1 MQQTDIRRPAGV
13 LTAIVFAVL
22 AALPASAQIRHTAAD
37 ADFMRGMM
45 AHHGQAV
52 VMSRLVPDRSQFTPV
67 RMLAERIDVS
77 QKDEIALM
85 RQWLLDRGE
94 PVPDT
99 GAAGHHHHGPNS
111 SVPMAGMLTQAEL
124 DRLATLHGTEFDRL
138 FLELMIRHHEGA
150 ITMVKAL
157 FGTPASGQETEIF
170 RLAADIEA
178 DQRAEIRRMQNLLK
192 NLSSTETR

>member
-1 MQQTDIRRPAGV
+1 MQPNDFRRPAS
-13 LTAIVFAVL
+13 LL
-22 AALPASAQIRHTAAD
+22 AAILLALLIIRPADAQIRHTAAD
-37 ADFMRGMM
+37 AEFMRGMI

-85 RQWLLDRGE
+85 RQWLLDRNE
-94 PVPDT
+94 ALPDST
-99 GAAGHHHHGPNS
+99 AAGHHHHSPAL
-111 SVPMAGMLTQAEL
+111 MAGMLTQDEL
-124 DRLATLHGTEFDRL
+124 DRLATLNGTAFDRL

-150 ITMVKAL
+150 ITMVKTL

-178 DQRAEIRRMQNLLK
+178 DQRAEIQRMHNLLK
-192 NLSSTETR
+192 NLSSAETR

>member
-1 MQQTDIRRPAGV
+1 MQPNDFRRPAS
-13 LTAIVFAVL
+13 LL
-22 AALPASAQIRHTAAD
+22 AAILLALLIIRPADAQIRHTAAD
-37 ADFMRGMM
+37 AEFMRGMI

-85 RQWLLDRGE
+85 RQWLLDRKE
-94 PVPDT
+94 ALPDSNSS
-99 GAAGHHHHGPNS
+99 GHHHHGAAL
-111 SVPMAGMLTQAEL
+111 MAGMLTQDEL
-124 DRLATLHGTEFDRL
+124 DRLATLHGTAFDRL

-150 ITMVKAL
+150 ITMVKTL

-178 DQRAEIRRMQNLLK
+178 DQRAEIQRMQNLLK
-192 NLSSTETR
+192 NLSSAETR

>member
-1 MQQTDIRRPAGV
+1 MLLTDFRRSASALAAIV
-13 LTAIVFAVL
+13 VAALTAQPI
-22 AALPASAQIRHTAAD
+22 SAQIRHTAAD
-37 ADFMRGMM
+37 AEFMRGMI

-85 RQWLLDRGE
+85 RQWLRDRNE
-94 PVPDT
+94 ALPDT
-99 GAAGHHHHGPNS
+99 AAAGHQHHHS
-111 SVPMAGMLTQAEL
+111 SWGVPRAGFRSKEDLP
-124 DRLATLHGTEFDRL
+124 RLATPPGTEFDRL

-150 ITMVKAL
+150 ITMVRSL

-178 DQRAEIRRMQNLLK
+178 DQRAEIQRMHNLLK
-192 NLSSTETR
+192 TLSSAETR

>member
-1 MQQTDIRRPAGV
+1 MQQTDIRRAAST
-13 LTAIVFAVL
+13 LAAIVFA
-22 AALPASAQIRHTAAD
+22 ALVAQPVSAQIRHTAAD
-37 ADFMRGMM
+37 AEFMRGMIG
-45 AHHGQAV
+45 HHGQAV

-85 RQWLLDRGE
+85 RQWLLDRNE
-94 PVPDT
+94 AVPDT
-99 GAAGHHHHGPNS
+99 GAAAHHHHGSGS
-111 SVPMAGMLTQAEL
+111 SVPMAGMLTQEEL
-124 DRLATLHGTEFDRL
+124 DRLATLHGTEFDQL

-178 DQRAEIRRMQNLLK
+178 DQRAEIQRMQILLK
-192 NLSSTETR
+192 NLSSAETR